1 MELMIFN
8 TFHPF
13 PNAPHVLSIPSLQ
26 REQQKRTGIQAIL
39 FVRVESGNLKA
50 VHKSHKTAI

>member
-1 MELMIFN
+1 MIFN

-39 FVRVESGNLKA
+39 FVRVETGNLKA